1 MPVVYIGLGSNKGDR
16 LKNIYLALNHLKEK
30 IVVEKISSFYLTEP
44 VGIKGGWFVN
54 CALEGKTE
62 QSPEK
67 LLDTLLEIEKRM
79 GRVREKKK
87 ASRVI
92 DLDLLLYED
101 EIIDKDSLVVPHPH
115 LHKRRFVLTP
125 LVETNPHLIH
135 PVLGRSLKEILREL
149 KDSYQV
155 EKILESSYGGH

>member
-16 LKNIYLALNHLKEK
+16 LKNIDVALNHLKKK

-44 VGIKGGWFVN
+44 VGMKGGWFVN
-54 CALEGKTE
+54 CVLEGKTE
-62 QSPEK
+62 QPPEK
-67 LLDTLLEIEKRM
+67 LLHTLLEIEKRM

-87 ASRVI
+87 ASRMI

-101 EIIDKDSLVVPHPH
+101 AVVDKVDLVVPHPH

-125 LVETNPHLIH
+125 LVEINPPLIH
-135 PVLGRSLKEILREL
+135 PVLGKTLKEILKEL
-149 KDSYQV
+149 KDSHQV
-155 EKILESSYGGH
+155 EKILENRDGGH

>member
-16 LKNIYLALNHLKEK
+16 LKNIDSALNHLKEK

-44 VGIKGGWFVN
+44 VEMKGGWFVN
-54 CALEGKTE
+54 CVLEGKTE
-62 QSPEK
+62 QPPEK
-67 LLDTLLEIEKRM
+67 LLHTLLEIEKRM

-101 EIIDKDSLVVPHPH
+101 AVVDKSDLAVPHPH

-125 LVETNPHLIH
+125 LVEINPRLVH
-135 PVLGRSLKEILREL
+135 PLLGKSLKEILGEL

-155 EKILESSYGGH
+155 DKILENGYGGH

>member
-16 LKNIYLALNHLKEK
+16 LKNIEVALDHLKEK

-44 VGIKGGWFVN
+44 VGMKGGWFVN
-54 CALEGKTE
+54 CVLEGKIE
-62 QSPEK
+62 RSPER
-67 LLDTLLEIEKRM
+67 LLDTLLQIEKRM
-79 GRVREKKK
+79 GRIREKKK
-87 ASRVI
+87 TSRVI

-101 EIIDKDSLVVPHPH
+101 AAVDKVDLIVPHPH

-125 LVETNPHLIH
+125 LVEINPHLVH
-135 PVLGRSLKEILREL
+135 PVLGKSLKEILKEL

-155 EKILESSYGGH
+155 DKILENEYAGH

>member
-16 LKNIYLALNHLKEK
+16 LKNIGLALNHLKEK
-30 IVVEKISSFYLTEP
+30 IVVEEISSVYLTEP

-62 QSPEK
+62 QSPEI
-67 LLDTLLEIEKRM
+67 LLHTLLEIEKRM

-87 ASRVI
+87 TSRVI

-101 EIIDKDSLVVPHPH
+101 EVIDKGSLVVPHPH

-125 LVETNPHLIH
+125 LVEINPHLVH
-135 PVLGRSLKEILREL
+135 PVLGKSLKEILRKL

>member
-16 LKNIYLALNHLKEK
+16 LKNIKVALDHLKEK

-44 VGIKGGWFVN
+44 VSMKGRWFVN
-54 CALEGKTE
+54 CVLAGKTE

-67 LLDTLLEIEKRM
+67 LLDTLLQIEKRM
-79 GRVREKKK
+79 GRIREKKK
-87 ASRVI
+87 TSRVI

-101 EIIDKDSLVVPHPH
+101 AVVDKVDLIVPHLH

-125 LVETNPHLIH
+125 LVEINSHLVH
-135 PVLGRSLKEILREL
+135 PVLGKSLKEILKGL
-149 KDSYQV
+149 KDSHQV
-155 EKILESSYGGH
+155 DKILENGYAGH

>member
-1 MPVVYIGLGSNKGDR
+1 MPVVYIGLGSNKGAR
-16 LKNIYLALNHLKEK
+16 LKNIDLALNHLKEK
-30 IVVEKISSFYLTEP
+30 IAVEKISSFYLTEP

-54 CALEGKTE
+54 CVLEGKTE

-67 LLDTLLEIEKRM
+67 LLDILLEIEKRM

-101 EIIDKDSLVVPHPH
+101 AVVDKVDLTVPHPH
-115 LHKRRFVLTP
+115 LHERRFILTP
-125 LVETNPHLIH
+125 LVEINPNLVH
-135 PVLGRSLKEILREL
+135 PVLEKTLKEILKEL
-149 KDSYQV
+149 KDSHQV
-155 EKILESSYGGH
+155 DKILENRYGSH

>member
-16 LKNIYLALNHLKEK
+16 LKNIEVALDHLKEK

-44 VGIKGGWFVN
+44 VDMKGGWFVN
-54 CALEGKTE
+54 CVLEGKTE
-62 QSPEK
+62 RSPEK
-67 LLDTLLEIEKRM
+67 LLDTLLQIEKRM
-79 GRVREKKK
+79 GRIREKKK
-87 ASRVI
+87 TSRVI

-101 EIIDKDSLVVPHPH
+101 AVVDKVDLIVPHPH

-125 LVETNPHLIH
+125 LVEINPHLVH
-135 PVLGRSLKEILREL
+135 HVLGKSLKEILKEL

-155 EKILESSYGGH
+155 DKILENEYAGH